1 MTFGGFNF
9 VLVLSSVVSFVL
21 FFAVGFILCL
31 FEE

>member
-9 VLVLSSVVSFVL
+9 VVVLSSVVSFVL
-21 FFAVGFILCL
+21 FFAAGLGCL